1 MGGERLNSIVDHP
14 AIAPHINTVAKT
26 YELAH
31 TPEHLDVM
39 TAESHLTGERIH
51 RYTHIFQSA
60 DDLVKIQ
67 TLRLLGQ
74 TTGTYFQRC
83 VGPDALNATYAT
95 TYEVGSTRDD
105 GTTLPGYERSRCA
118 SGPRC
123 K

>member
-1 MGGERLNSIVDHP
+1 
-14 AIAPHINTVAKT
+14 
-26 YELAH
+26 
-31 TPEHLDVM
+31 M

-51 RYTHIFQSA
+51 RSTHIFQSA
-60 DDLVKIQ
+60 DDLVKKIQ
-67 TLRLLGQ
+67 L
-74 TTGTYFQRC
+74 
-83 VGPDALNATYAT
+83 DALNATYAT